1 MADDTV
7 AAYRV
12 LGFQVGQGPNEVA
25 VKLELAGQAG
35 PASQIA
41 IALGP
46 KAAAELAKQLGEASA
61 ATAIAK
67 TRASFR
73 Q

>member
-7 AAYRV
+7 AAHRV
-12 LGFQVGQGPNEVA
+12 LGFQVGQGPNEVV
-25 VKLELAGQAG
+25 VKLELAVRSG
-35 PASQIA
+35 PASRIA

-61 ATAIAK
+61 AAAIAK
-67 TRASFR
+67 TPTSFR

>member
-1 MADDTV
+1 MADDNV
-7 AAYRV
+7 AAHRV
-12 LGFQVGQGPNEVA
+12 LGFQVGQRPTEVV
-25 VKLELAGQAG
+25 VKLELAGQSG

-67 TRASFR
+67 KPASFR
-73 Q
+73 L